1 MITKTAEIERLQAE
15 LEKAATSP
23 HQVIVARDE
32 RQDVDPKAAY
42 AVAAKAHDDLIRR
55 FGEAAARAAHLR
67 TAIANI
73 RESGV
78 GNILGGESAEDCL
91 ARTQPRLDT
100 AEAEV
105 RRLGAECDAAN
116 EVASRARAAMT
127 GETYIPAHQAAVKP
141 APEPSA
147 AVAVAR
153 PLTDLDRALASG
165 EVIWAAEHKAAITA
179 EVEGQHRWFDRAE
192 TAEREVARLQRL
204 VDHATVERTD
214 AVLETLA
221 EIPAQ
226 RTARHDKDCW
236 QRHIGCLARRVRDL
250 LDAGVMPR

>member
-15 LEKAATSP
+15 LEKDAADP
-23 HQVIVARDE
+23 RPRLADRDEGPARD
-32 RQDVDPKAAY
+32 PKTTYEA
-42 AVAAKAHDDLIRR
+42 AAKAHDAAVAASI
-55 FGEAAARAAHLR
+55 AAADKARRAR
-67 TAIANI
+67 GQRDAIQ
-73 RESGV
+73 ESG
-78 GNILGGESAEDCL
+78 LGDL
-91 ARTQPRLDT
+91 AATQARLDA

-127 GETYIPAHQAAVKP
+127 GETYAPARAAAVKP

-147 AVAVAR
+147 AVTVAR
-153 PLTDLDRALASG
+153 PLTDLDRALATG

-192 TAEREVARLQRL
+192 AAEREVARLQRL

-236 QRHIGCLARRVRDL
+236 QRHVACLARRVRDL